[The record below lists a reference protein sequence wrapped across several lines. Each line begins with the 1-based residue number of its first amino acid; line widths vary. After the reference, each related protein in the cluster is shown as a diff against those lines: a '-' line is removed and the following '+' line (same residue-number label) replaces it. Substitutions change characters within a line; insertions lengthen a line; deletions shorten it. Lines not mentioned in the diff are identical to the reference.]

1 MKSKSEHYAA
11 TKILVVDDEKLIRLT
26 ISAKLKSVGYVPVA
40 VGTVEEAVS
49 ILKTSHREF
58 RAIITDIMMGDMD
71 GFVFRDIVRGYDS
84 TLPMFFMTAL
94 DPEEGSGFLKRII
107 DDGNSYYLP
116 KSVKPHVLLRRIQSI
131 VASRRI
137 EQFIER
143 QISEQRSSLTLAA
156 NVQHS
161 MLPARV
167 VMTPRG
173 FYTTLWKPKDIVS
186 GDLYEAMQ
194 FGQGVYLYVMGD
206 IQGHGTSA
214 ALAMTAVQ
222 SFLKQ
227 FQRHD
232 GHQSLGPEDIANML
246 QKFFR
251 SHLADVTYMTALIC
265 IHRPHKGE
273 VEWISCGAPDLVV
286 LDPENVEPR
295 ELNPEKR
302 GGLPI
307 GMMADTEY
315 KHSDVVRTALS
326 DNAVCFAYS
335 DGLYDIGRDSQY
347 TETMPFSLVSDTA
360 KSLIADARANG
371 SLVAV
376 PQKLISACEQYGY
389 RFYADDVTMLMF
401 GKRCFPE
408 GVCELVVPL
417 TPGDIADQAVAIG
430 EWCKEQGWDDGLVN
444 RVQLVMEEVL
454 MNVHDHGV
462 DMRERLSAVANL
474 RLRRLREFVEL
485 TIWDCGT
492 PTPSVEVAAGDSQV
506 AFELKNREFS
516 GRGRGRLITRE
527 LCEGIARSRYE
538 NLNETIFYI
547 PLEYKAKDNEEI
559 A

>member
-1 MKSKSEHYAA
+1 MASSHDIIS
-11 TKILVVDDEKLIRLT
+11 KILVVDDEKLIRLT
-26 ISAKLKSVGYVPVA
+26 ISAKLKSVGYVPIA
-40 VGTVEEAVS
+40 AGTVEEALAV
-49 ILKTSHREF
+49 LRAEKQGL

-71 GFVFRDIVRGYDS
+71 GFVFRDIVRGIDP
-84 TLPMFFMTAL
+84 TMPIFFMTAL

-107 DDGNSYYLP
+107 EDANSYYLP
-116 KSVKPHVLLRRIQSI
+116 KSVKPQVMLRRIQSI

-143 QISEQRSSLTLAA
+143 QMTEQKTSLSLAA
-156 NVQHS
+156 HVQHS

-194 FGQGVYLYVMGD
+194 FGFGVYLYVLGD

-227 FQRHD
+227 FVKHD
-232 GHQSLGPEDIANML
+232 GIQTMGPDEIANML
-246 QKFFR
+246 HAFFR
-251 SHLADVTYMTALIC
+251 KHLTDVTYMTALIC
-265 IHRPHKGE
+265 IHRPLKGE
-273 VEWISCGAPDLVV
+273 VEWISCGAPDLMVF
-286 LDPENVEPR
+286 DPMQDSDISVNS
-295 ELNPEKR
+295 EKR

-307 GMMADTEY
+307 GMMPDTVY
-315 KHSDVVRTALS
+315 SRNDVIRTKLS
-326 DNAVCFAYS
+326 DSAVCVACS
-335 DGLYDIGRDSQY
+335 DGFADIGRDSK
-347 TETMPFSLVSDTA
+347 FSEVLPEDLFRKTCKDLVNG
-360 KSLIADARANG
+360 ARLDG

-376 PQKLISACEQYGY
+376 PQKIMTACESFGY
-389 RFYADDVTMLMF
+389 KYYADDVTMLMF
-401 GKRCFPE
+401 GKRGYPD
-408 GVCELVVPL
+408 GVYERVVPL
-417 TPGDIADQAVAIG
+417 QPDDISEAAVEFG
-430 EWCKEQGWDDGLVN
+430 EWCAENGWDEGLVN

-462 DMRERLSAVANL
+462 DSRERLSAVANM
-474 RLRRLREFVEL
+474 RLRRVRDFAEL

-492 PTPSVEVAAGDSQV
+492 PTPSVEVASGDSNI

-527 LCEGIARSRYE
+527 LCNGISRSRYE
-538 NLNETIFYI
+538 NLNETVFFI
-547 PLEYKAKDNEEI
+547 PVEYTT
-559 A
+559 